1 MTEEISEQRQSRLNK
16 LAKLEEMGYNPYP
29 YRFEPDSFAKP
40 LQEKYKELPAGE
52 NTEDRVTVA
61 GRAMAVRND
70 GMFIDLKDKSGNIQ
84 IFCHKSHLPEDNLK
98 LLKCLDIGDI
108 IGVTGFIRRTPRGEL
123 SVAAEKFDIIAK
135 SLEPLPEKFHGL
147 TDVETRYRKRY
158 VDLIINDEAKEILL
172 TRCRIVSAVREFFNG
187 EEFLEV
193 ETPTFHPIMGGANAK
208 PFITHYNA
216 LDNDFYLRVATELY
230 LKNWWSAVLTGCLKS
245 AKTTATRELTKT
257 MCRNLRGWRRI
268 WRMATITIWPI

>member
-1 MTEEISEQRQSRLNK
+1 MAEEISEQRQSRLNK
-16 LAKLEEMGYNPYP
+16 LARLEEMGYNPYP
-29 YRFEPDSFAKP
+29 YRFKPDSYAKP
-40 LQEKYKELPAGE
+40 LQDKYKDLPSGE

-70 GMFIDLKDKSGNIQ
+70 GMFIDMKDKTGRIQ
-84 IFCHKSHLPEDNLK
+84 LFCHKSHLSEDNLK
-98 LLKCLDIGDI
+98 LLKCLDVGDVV
-108 IGVTGFIRRTPRGEL
+108 GVTGFIRRTPRGEL

-158 VDLIINDEAKEILL
+158 VDLIINDEAKEMLL
-172 TRCRIVSAVREFFNG
+172 TRCKIVSAVREFFYS

-208 PFITHYNA
+208 P
-216 LDNDFYLRVATELY
+216 DR
-230 LKNWWSAVLTGCLKS
+230 KS
-245 AKTTATRELTKT
+245 VV
-257 MCRNLRGWRRI
+257 
-268 WRMATITIWPI
+268 